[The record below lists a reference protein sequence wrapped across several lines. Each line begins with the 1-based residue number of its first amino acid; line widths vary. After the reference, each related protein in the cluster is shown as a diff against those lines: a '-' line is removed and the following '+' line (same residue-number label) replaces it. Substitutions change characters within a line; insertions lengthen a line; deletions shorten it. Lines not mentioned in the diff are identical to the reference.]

1 MNEIAQTNTTSQK
14 DQALKSNGRK
24 PPLWQRPTLTFLGR
38 VRDIVKGG
46 GKSAFNSDSDP
57 QGTLKQGFG

>member
-1 MNEIAQTNTTSQK
+1 MNEIAQTNTTSQI

-24 PPLWQRPTLTFLGR
+24 PLWQRPTLTFLGR

-46 GKSAFNSDSDP
+46 GKSAFNADSDP
-57 QGTLKQGFG
+57 QGTLKQGIG